1 MGLIVK
7 TADLQRAFRWSEKYQ
22 NNNRTANYFFNIC
35 VTLGI
40 FSQIKEPSS
49 YDFFKDH
56 CNAETSLCSLRDKV
70 AKQILM
76 AIKGQRI

>member
-1 MGLIVK
+1 MK

-22 NNNRTANYFFNIC
+22 YNNRTANYFFNIC
-35 VTLGI
+35 ITIGN

-49 YDFFKDH
+49 YDFFKEH
-56 CNAETSLCSLRDKV
+56 CNVETSLLKLRDKV
-70 AKQILM
+70 AKQILI